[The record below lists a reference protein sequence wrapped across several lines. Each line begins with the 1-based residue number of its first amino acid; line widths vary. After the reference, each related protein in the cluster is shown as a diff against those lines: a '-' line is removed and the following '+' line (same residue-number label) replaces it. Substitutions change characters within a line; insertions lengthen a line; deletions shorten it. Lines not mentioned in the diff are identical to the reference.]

1 MNVLKRYIAKSIE
14 KCLNC
19 QLVKDQPH
27 KPSGL
32 TQNIAIPT
40 WKWEDVNMDFVV
52 GLNHMRR

>member
-1 MNVLKRYIAKSIE
+1 MNVLKRYIAKSMA

-19 QLVKDQPH
+19 QLVKDQRH